1 MLHPAMFEAATLIVP
16 MAAAGWAFLY
26 YIFGG
31 GFFGAIILFV
41 VLKMFGK

>member
-1 MLHPAMFEAATLIVP
+1 MYETATMMIPV
-16 MAAAGWAFLY
+16 AAAGWAFLY
-26 YIFGG
+26 WIFGG